1 MNRSDRGPNVG
12 QAENGERRTP
22 QQWARLVQEYQASG
36 QSQRRFCAEHGIG
49 QSSLRYWKRRLE
61 QGTDTQNAQAATG
74 IRLVALK
81 VIEDTPAL
89 ADSGLM
95 VVAPR
100 GVRIQIARGFDAATL
115 ARVLATVEAAP

>member
-1 MNRSDRGPNVG
+1 MGE
-12 QAENGERRTP
+12 AENPAPKTP
-22 QQWARLVQEYQASG
+22 QQWARLVEEYQASG